1 MIIISSLKRR
11 THIKRR
17 RAGLAPIEDPNDIP
31 DPKEQEDYV
40 SVLTEKEQARLT
52 YQQEKFAQSQVGLPI
67 SYITWRTVCCR
78 FCLR

>member
-17 RAGLAPIEDPNDIP
+17 KAGLPPIDDPNDIP

-52 YQQEKFAQSQVGLPI
+52 YQQEKFAQSQVWLFPVKSQPRGSTLH
-67 SYITWRTVCCR
+67 R
-78 FCLR
+78 